1 LETIFIFIHN
11 FICNQNV
18 DFVTKTFR
26 FSEKILIFL
35 LKISICHLKIILFY
49 TLVSEKSDKSSD
61 KNPIPASRCRPRR
74 SFQNP
79 HDLDD
84 SSIYCQ
90 TCRTVQTPEQF
101 GNHLCVEKD
110 PDLSKFTFIRPAK
123 VIMGNSYR
131 SFDYFERKNRE
142 KERSVRRRQW
152 KTENKKSG
160 KIVEA
165 FLHDDKSAASV
176 GEYHAFLKR

>member
-1 LETIFIFIHN
+1 
-11 FICNQNV
+11 
-18 DFVTKTFR
+18 
-26 FSEKILIFL
+26 
-35 LKISICHLKIILFY
+35 
-49 TLVSEKSDKSSD
+49 
-61 KNPIPASRCRPRR
+61 
-74 SFQNP
+74 
-79 HDLDD
+79 
-84 SSIYCQ
+84 
-90 TCRTVQTPEQF
+90 
-101 GNHLCVEKD
+101 
-110 PDLSKFTFIRPAK
+110 
-123 VIMGNSYR
+123 MGNSYR